1 MVESKLD
8 IYLWI
13 LKRKMILLIM
23 FGNFGKSRYDIY
35 VFGIVI
41 FNIKKKNSSDKK

>member
-23 FGNFGKSRYDIY
+23 LWLGILEKSRYDIY

-41 FNIKKKNSSDKK
+41 FNIKKKKK